1 MRKNKIQ
8 LKQWI
13 FVLMLILALGI
24 LSKDVKAASGSIYSC
39 QIARTYEHPV
49 TGKVEDSG
57 GSSSKATGQG
67 MVESAVSS
75 KGLLEVTDSGEYY
88 LTFRMS
94 LADYTSKYSF
104 SVQKRGA
111 SGFQSQSVTQTATG
125 KDDNGTTK
133 DLRIKL
139 PSQDSI
145 IRCSMFV
152 KPMGRNVIFYF
163 YPGNYTTGNSV
174 GMKAQMVTSTSS
186 ASQTQTSGTQ
196 SSGTQSTDSQTQTA
210 ANTTNAANTT
220 TDTANQQNTSQQAA
234 TQSSDDSLSNAQ
246 GLSLSTA
253 PKTTSTKKKS
263 SSEKSAGTW
272 ILILTVSMTLSGL
285 ILLGVAAVIVYYFR
299 KNWEQWGGDRDEYDE
314 IYNDE
319 N

>member
-1 MRKNKIQ
+1 MKKHIVQ
-8 LKQWI
+8 LKNWI
-13 FVLMLILALGI
+13 LILVALLSFGG
-24 LSKDVKAASGSIYSC
+24 LSKDVKAASGNVYSC

-67 MVESAVSS
+67 MVEGAISS
-75 KGLLEVTDSGEYY
+75 KGLLEVTDSGDYY
-88 LTFRMS
+88 LTFRIS
-94 LADYTSKYSF
+94 LVDYTSDLTF

-111 SGFQSQSVTQTATG
+111 SGFQVQSVTQTATG
-125 KDDNGTTK
+125 KDNNGTTK

-145 IRCSMFV
+145 IRCSMYV

-174 GMKAQMVTSTSS
+174 GMKALMVTTSNTNNTSNTSNANNTNST
-186 ASQTQTSGTQ
+186 ASQQ
-196 SSGTQSTDSQTQTA
+196 
-210 ANTTNAANTT
+210 TT
-220 TDTANQQNTSQQAA
+220 TASQESTAKSN
-234 TQSSDDSLSNAQ
+234 DDSLNSAQ

-253 PKTTSTKKKS
+253 PKTTTKKKT
-263 SSEKSAGTW
+263 SSEKSVGTW

-299 KNWEQWGGDRDEYDE
+299 KNWDKWGDDQDEYDE

>member
-1 MRKNKIQ
+1 MKKHIVQ
-8 LKQWI
+8 LKNWI
-13 FVLMLILALGI
+13 LILVVLLSFGG
-24 LSKDVKAASGSIYSC
+24 LSKDVKAASGNVYSC

-67 MVESAVSS
+67 MVEGAISS
-75 KGLLEVTDSGEYY
+75 KGLLEVTDSGDYY
-88 LTFRMS
+88 LTFRIS
-94 LADYTSKYSF
+94 LVDYTSDLSF

-111 SGFQSQSVTQTATG
+111 SGFQTQSVTQTATG
-125 KDDNGTTK
+125 KDNNGTTK

-145 IRCSMFV
+145 IRCSMYV

-174 GMKAQMVTSTSS
+174 GMKALMVTTSNTNNTSNANST
-186 ASQTQTSGTQ
+186 ASQQ
-196 SSGTQSTDSQTQTA
+196 
-210 ANTTNAANTT
+210 TT
-220 TDTANQQNTSQQAA
+220 TASQESTAK
-234 TQSSDDSLSNAQ
+234 SSDDSLSNAQ

-253 PKTTSTKKKS
+253 PKTTTKKKT
-263 SSEKSAGTW
+263 SSEKSVGTW

-285 ILLGVAAVIVYYFR
+285 ILLGVAAAIVYYYR
-299 KNWEQWGGDRDEYDE
+299 KNWDKWGGDQDEYDE
-314 IYNDE
+314 IYSDE

>member
-1 MRKNKIQ
+1 MKKHIVQ
-8 LKQWI
+8 LKNWI
-13 FVLMLILALGI
+13 LILVVLLSFGG
-24 LSKDVKAASGSIYSC
+24 LSKDVKAASGNVYSC

-67 MVESAVSS
+67 MVEGAISS
-75 KGLLEVTDSGEYY
+75 KGLLEVTDSGDYY
-88 LTFRMS
+88 LTFRIS
-94 LADYTSKYSF
+94 LVDYTSDLSF

-111 SGFQSQSVTQTATG
+111 SGFQTQSVTQTATG
-125 KDDNGTTK
+125 KDNNGTTK

-139 PSQDSI
+139 SSQDSI
-145 IRCSMFV
+145 IRCSMYV

-174 GMKAQMVTSTSS
+174 GMKALMVTTSS
-186 ASQTQTSGTQ
+186 SDTQTSNNNQAQTTASAG
-196 SSGTQSTDSQTQTA
+196 SETQT
-210 ANTTNAANTT
+210 
-220 TDTANQQNTSQQAA
+220 TAD

-253 PKTTSTKKKS
+253 PKTTTKKKT
-263 SSEKSAGTW
+263 SSEKSVGTW

-285 ILLGVAAVIVYYFR
+285 VLFGVAAAIVYYYR
-299 KNWEQWGGDRDEYDE
+299 KNWDKWGGDQDEYDE

>member
-1 MRKNKIQ
+1 MKKYIVQ
-8 LKQWI
+8 LKKWI
-13 FVLMLILALGI
+13 LILVVILSLGS
-24 LSKDVKAASGSIYSC
+24 LSKDVKASSGNVYSC
-39 QIARTYEHPV
+39 QIARTYQHPV

-57 GSSSKATGQG
+57 GNSSKATGQG
-67 MVESAVSS
+67 MVEGAISS
-75 KGLLEVTDSGEYY
+75 KGLLEVTDSGDYY
-88 LTFRMS
+88 LTFRIS
-94 LADYTSKYSF
+94 LVDYTSDLTF

-111 SGFQSQSVTQTATG
+111 SGFQVQSVTQTATG
-125 KDDNGTTK
+125 KDNNGTTK
-133 DLRIKL
+133 DLRIEL

-145 IRCSMFV
+145 IRCSMYV

-174 GMKAQMVTSTSS
+174 GMKALMVTTSNTNNTSNTSNANNTNST
-186 ASQTQTSGTQ
+186 ASQQ
-196 SSGTQSTDSQTQTA
+196 
-210 ANTTNAANTT
+210 TT
-220 TDTANQQNTSQQAA
+220 TASQESTAKSN
-234 TQSSDDSLSNAQ
+234 DDSLNSAQ

-253 PKTTSTKKKS
+253 PKTTTKKKT
-263 SSEKSAGTW
+263 SSEKSVGTW

-299 KNWEQWGGDRDEYDE
+299 KNWDKWGDDQDEYDE

>member
-1 MRKNKIQ
+1 MKKYIVQ
-8 LKQWI
+8 LKKWI
-13 FVLMLILALGI
+13 LILVVILSLGS
-24 LSKDVKAASGSIYSC
+24 LSKDVKASSGNVCSC
-39 QIARTYEHPV
+39 QIARTYQHPV

-57 GSSSKATGQG
+57 GNSSKATGQG
-67 MVESAVSS
+67 MVEGAISS
-75 KGLLEVTDSGEYY
+75 KGLLEVTDSGDYY
-88 LTFRMS
+88 LTFRIS
-94 LADYTSKYSF
+94 LVDYTSDLTF

-111 SGFQSQSVTQTATG
+111 SGFQVQSVTQTATG
-125 KDDNGTTK
+125 KDNNGTTK

-145 IRCSMFV
+145 IRCSMYV

-174 GMKAQMVTSTSS
+174 GMKALMVTTSNTNNTSNTSNANNTNST
-186 ASQTQTSGTQ
+186 ASQQ
-196 SSGTQSTDSQTQTA
+196 
-210 ANTTNAANTT
+210 TT
-220 TDTANQQNTSQQAA
+220 TASQESIAK
-234 TQSSDDSLSNAQ
+234 SNDDSLNSAQ

-253 PKTTSTKKKS
+253 PKTTTKKKT
-263 SSEKSAGTW
+263 SSEKSVGTW

-299 KNWEQWGGDRDEYDE
+299 KNWDKWGDDQDEYDE

>member
-1 MRKNKIQ
+1 MKKHIVQ
-8 LKQWI
+8 LKNWI
-13 FVLMLILALGI
+13 LILVVLLSFES
-24 LSKDVKAASGSIYSC
+24 LSKDVKAASGNVYSC

-67 MVESAVSS
+67 MVEGAISS
-75 KGLLEVTDSGEYY
+75 KGLLEVTDSGGYY
-88 LTFRMS
+88 LTFRIS
-94 LADYTSKYSF
+94 LVDYTSDLSF

-111 SGFQSQSVTQTATG
+111 SGFQTQSVTQTATG
-125 KDDNGTTK
+125 KDNNGTTK

-145 IRCSMFV
+145 IRCSMYV

-163 YPGNYTTGNSV
+163 YPGNYTAGNSV
-174 GMKAQMVTSTSS
+174 GMKALMVTTSS
-186 ASQTQTSGTQ
+186 SDTQTSNNNQT
-196 SSGTQSTDSQTQTA
+196 TADTNNTASQQ
-210 ANTTNAANTT
+210 TT
-220 TDTANQQNTSQQAA
+220 TASQGAA

-253 PKTTSTKKKS
+253 PKTITKKKT
-263 SSEKSAGTW
+263 SSEKTVGTW
-272 ILILTVSMTLSGL
+272 ILILTVSMTFSGL
-285 ILLGVAAVIVYYFR
+285 VLLGVAATIVYYYR
-299 KNWEQWGGDRDEYDE
+299 KNWDKWGGDQDEYDE

>member
-1 MRKNKIQ
+1 MKKYIVQ
-8 LKQWI
+8 LKNWI
-13 FVLMLILALGI
+13 LILVVILSLGS
-24 LSKDVKAASGSIYSC
+24 LSKDVKASSGNVYSC
-39 QIARTYEHPV
+39 QIARTYQHPV

-57 GSSSKATGQG
+57 GNSSKATGQG
-67 MVESAVSS
+67 MVEGAISS
-75 KGLLEVTDSGEYY
+75 KGLLEVTDSGDYY
-88 LTFRMS
+88 LTFRIS
-94 LADYTSKYSF
+94 LVDYTSDLNF
-104 SVQKRGA
+104 SVQKHGT
-111 SGFQSQSVTQTATG
+111 SGFQTQSVTQTATG
-125 KDDNGTTK
+125 KDNNGTTK

-145 IRCSMFV
+145 IRCSMYV

-174 GMKAQMVTSTSS
+174 GMKALMVTTSNTNNTSNTSNANNTNST
-186 ASQTQTSGTQ
+186 ASQQ
-196 SSGTQSTDSQTQTA
+196 
-210 ANTTNAANTT
+210 TT
-220 TDTANQQNTSQQAA
+220 TASQESTAKSN
-234 TQSSDDSLSNAQ
+234 DDSLNSAQ

-253 PKTTSTKKKS
+253 PKTTTKKKT
-263 SSEKSAGTW
+263 SSEKSVGTW

-299 KNWEQWGGDRDEYDE
+299 KNWDKWGDDQDEYDE

>member
-1 MRKNKIQ
+1 MRKYIVQ
-8 LKQWI
+8 LKNWI
-13 FVLMLILALGI
+13 LILVVLLSLGS
-24 LSKDVKAASGSIYSC
+24 LSKDVKAASGNVYSC
-39 QIARTYEHPV
+39 QIARTYQHPV

-67 MVESAVSS
+67 MVEGAISS
-75 KGLLEVTDSGEYY
+75 KGLLEVTDSGDYY
-88 LTFRMS
+88 LTFRIS
-94 LADYTSKYSF
+94 LVDYTSNLNF

-111 SGFQSQSVTQTATG
+111 SGFQTQSVTQTATG
-125 KDDNGTTK
+125 KDNNGTTK

-145 IRCSMFV
+145 IRCSMYV

-174 GMKAQMVTSTSS
+174 GMKALRVTTSNTNNTSNTSNANNTNST
-186 ASQTQTSGTQ
+186 ASQQ
-196 SSGTQSTDSQTQTA
+196 
-210 ANTTNAANTT
+210 TT
-220 TDTANQQNTSQQAA
+220 TASQESTAK
-234 TQSSDDSLSNAQ
+234 SSDDSLNSAQ
-246 GLSLSTA
+246 GLSLSTE
-253 PKTTSTKKKS
+253 PKTSTKKKT
-263 SSEKSAGTW
+263 SSEKSTGTW

-285 ILLGVAAVIVYYFR
+285 ILLGVAAAIVYYYR
-299 KNWEQWGGDRDEYDE
+299 KNWDKWGGDQDEYDE

>member
-1 MRKNKIQ
+1 MKKHIVQ
-8 LKQWI
+8 LKNWI
-13 FVLMLILALGI
+13 LILVVLLSFGG
-24 LSKDVKAASGSIYSC
+24 LSKDVKAASGNVYSC

-67 MVESAVSS
+67 MVEGAISS
-75 KGLLEVTDSGEYY
+75 KGLLEVTDSGDYY
-88 LTFRMS
+88 LTFRIS
-94 LADYTSKYSF
+94 LVDYTSDLSF

-111 SGFQSQSVTQTATG
+111 SGFQTQSVTQTATG
-125 KDDNGTTK
+125 KDNNGTTK

-139 PSQDSI
+139 SSQDSI
-145 IRCSMFV
+145 IRCSMYV

-174 GMKAQMVTSTSS
+174 GMKALMVTTSS
-186 ASQTQTSGTQ
+186 SDTQTSNNNQAQTTASAG
-196 SSGTQSTDSQTQTA
+196 SETQT
-210 ANTTNAANTT
+210 
-220 TDTANQQNTSQQAA
+220 TAD

-253 PKTTSTKKKS
+253 PKTTTKKKT
-263 SSEKSAGTW
+263 SSEKSVGTW

-285 ILLGVAAVIVYYFR
+285 ILLGVAAAIVYYYR
-299 KNWEQWGGDRDEYDE
+299 KNWDKWGGDQDEYDE

>member
-1 MRKNKIQ
+1 MKKYIVQ
-8 LKQWI
+8 LKKWI
-13 FVLMLILALGI
+13 LILVVILSLGS
-24 LSKDVKAASGSIYSC
+24 LSKDVKASSGNVYSC
-39 QIARTYEHPV
+39 QIARTYQHPV

-57 GSSSKATGQG
+57 GNSSKATGQG
-67 MVESAVSS
+67 MVEGAISS
-75 KGLLEVTDSGEYY
+75 KGLLEVTDSGDYY
-88 LTFRMS
+88 LTFRIS
-94 LADYTSKYSF
+94 LVDYTSDLTF

-111 SGFQSQSVTQTATG
+111 SGFQVQSVTQTATG
-125 KDDNGTTK
+125 KDNNGTTK

-145 IRCSMFV
+145 IRCSMYV

-174 GMKAQMVTSTSS
+174 GMKALMVTTSNTNNTSNTSNANNTNST
-186 ASQTQTSGTQ
+186 ASQQ
-196 SSGTQSTDSQTQTA
+196 
-210 ANTTNAANTT
+210 TT
-220 TDTANQQNTSQQAA
+220 TASQESTAKSN
-234 TQSSDDSLSNAQ
+234 DDSLNSAQ

-253 PKTTSTKKKS
+253 LKTTTKKKT
-263 SSEKSAGTW
+263 SSEKSVGTW

-299 KNWEQWGGDRDEYDE
+299 KNWDKWGDDQDEYDE

>member
-1 MRKNKIQ
+1 MRKHSVQ
-8 LKQWI
+8 LKNWI
-13 FVLMLILALGI
+13 WILVVLLSLGS
-24 LSKDVKAASGSIYSC
+24 LSKDVKAASGNVYSC

-67 MVESAVSS
+67 MVEGAISS
-75 KGLLEVTDSGEYY
+75 KGLLEVTDSGDYY
-88 LTFRMS
+88 LTFRIS
-94 LADYTSKYSF
+94 LVDYTSDLSF

-111 SGFQSQSVTQTATG
+111 SGFQTQSVTQTATG
-125 KDDNGTTK
+125 KDNNGTTK

-139 PSQDSI
+139 SSQDSI
-145 IRCSMFV
+145 IRCSMYV

-174 GMKAQMVTSTSS
+174 DMKALMVTTSS
-186 ASQTQTSGTQ
+186 SDTQTSNNNQTQTTASAGSETQ
-196 SSGTQSTDSQTQTA
+196 AADATNNTA
-210 ANTTNAANTT
+210 
-220 TDTANQQNTSQQAA
+220 SQQATTA
-234 TQSSDDSLSNAQ
+234 SQGSNTQSNDDSLSNAQ

-253 PKTTSTKKKS
+253 PKTTTKKKT
-263 SSEKSAGTW
+263 SSEKSVGTW

-285 ILLGVAAVIVYYFR
+285 ILLGVVAAIVYYYR
-299 KNWEQWGGDRDEYDE
+299 KNWDKWGGDQDEYDE

>member
-1 MRKNKIQ
+1 MKKYIVQ
-8 LKQWI
+8 LKNWI
-13 FVLMLILALGI
+13 LILVVILSLGS
-24 LSKDVKAASGSIYSC
+24 LSKDVKASSGNVYSC
-39 QIARTYEHPV
+39 QIARTYQHPV

-67 MVESAVSS
+67 MVEGAISS
-75 KGLLEVTDSGEYY
+75 KGLLEVTDSGDYY
-88 LTFRMS
+88 LTFRIS
-94 LADYTSKYSF
+94 LVDYTSDLTF

-111 SGFQSQSVTQTATG
+111 SGFQVQSVTQTATG
-125 KDDNGTTK
+125 KDNNGTTK

-145 IRCSMFV
+145 IRCSMYV
-152 KPMGRNVIFYF
+152 KPMERNVIFYF

-174 GMKAQMVTSTSS
+174 GMKALMVTTSNTNNTSNTSNANNTNST
-186 ASQTQTSGTQ
+186 ASQQ
-196 SSGTQSTDSQTQTA
+196 
-210 ANTTNAANTT
+210 TT
-220 TDTANQQNTSQQAA
+220 TASQESTAKSN
-234 TQSSDDSLSNAQ
+234 DDSLNSAQ

-253 PKTTSTKKKS
+253 PKTTTKKKT
-263 SSEKSAGTW
+263 SSEKSVGTW

-299 KNWEQWGGDRDEYDE
+299 KNWDKWGDDQDEYDE

>member
-1 MRKNKIQ
+1 MKKYIVQ
-8 LKQWI
+8 LKKWI
-13 FVLMLILALGI
+13 LILVAILSLGS
-24 LSKDVKAASGSIYSC
+24 LSKDVKASSGNVYSC
-39 QIARTYEHPV
+39 QIARTYQHPV

-57 GSSSKATGQG
+57 GNSSKATGQG
-67 MVESAVSS
+67 MVEGAISS
-75 KGLLEVTDSGEYY
+75 KGLLEVTDSGDYY
-88 LTFRMS
+88 LTFRIS
-94 LADYTSKYSF
+94 LVDYTSDLTF

-111 SGFQSQSVTQTATG
+111 SGFQVQSVTQTATG
-125 KDDNGTTK
+125 KDNNGTTK

-145 IRCSMFV
+145 IRCSMYV

-163 YPGNYTTGNSV
+163 YPDNYTTGNSV
-174 GMKAQMVTSTSS
+174 GMKALMVTTSNTNNTSNTSNANNTNST
-186 ASQTQTSGTQ
+186 ASQQ
-196 SSGTQSTDSQTQTA
+196 
-210 ANTTNAANTT
+210 TT
-220 TDTANQQNTSQQAA
+220 TASQESTAKSN
-234 TQSSDDSLSNAQ
+234 DDSLNSAQ

-253 PKTTSTKKKS
+253 PKTTTKKKT
-263 SSEKSAGTW
+263 SSEKSVGTW

-299 KNWEQWGGDRDEYDE
+299 KNWDKWGDDQDEYDE

>member
-13 FVLMLILALGI
+13 FVLMLILSLGCFQ
-24 LSKDVKAASGSIYSC
+24 KDVKAASGNIYSC

-94 LADYTSKYSF
+94 LADYTSKYDF

-174 GMKAQMVTSTSS
+174 GMKAQMVTSSSS
-186 ASQTQTSGTQ
+186 A
-196 SSGTQSTDSQTQTA
+196 SQTQTA
-210 ANTTNAANTT
+210 ANTANEANTT
-220 TDTANQQNTSQQAA
+220 TDTANQQSTSQQAS

-253 PKTTSTKKKS
+253 PKTASKKKS
-263 SSEKSAGTW
+263 SSEKSTGTW

-285 ILLGVAAVIVYYFR
+285 ILLGVAATIVYYYR
-299 KNWEQWGGDRDEYDE
+299 KNWDKWGGDQDEYDE

>member
-1 MRKNKIQ
+1 MKKYIVQ
-8 LKQWI
+8 LKKWI
-13 FVLMLILALGI
+13 LILVVILSLGS
-24 LSKDVKAASGSIYSC
+24 LSKDVKASSGNVYSC
-39 QIARTYEHPV
+39 QIARTYQHPV

-57 GSSSKATGQG
+57 GNSSKATGQG
-67 MVESAVSS
+67 MVEGAISS
-75 KGLLEVTDSGEYY
+75 KGLLEVTDSGDYY
-88 LTFRMS
+88 LTFRIS
-94 LADYTSKYSF
+94 LVDYTSDLSF
-104 SVQKRGA
+104 SVQKRGE
-111 SGFQSQSVTQTATG
+111 SRFQTQSVTQTATG
-125 KDDNGTTK
+125 KDNNGTTK

-145 IRCSMFV
+145 IRCSMYV

-174 GMKAQMVTSTSS
+174 GMKALMVTTSNTNNTSNTSNANNTNST
-186 ASQTQTSGTQ
+186 ASQQ
-196 SSGTQSTDSQTQTA
+196 
-210 ANTTNAANTT
+210 TT
-220 TDTANQQNTSQQAA
+220 TASQESTAKSN
-234 TQSSDDSLSNAQ
+234 DDSLNSAQ

-253 PKTTSTKKKS
+253 PKTTTKKKT
-263 SSEKSAGTW
+263 SSEKSVGTW

-299 KNWEQWGGDRDEYDE
+299 KNWDKWGDDQDEYDE

>member
-1 MRKNKIQ
+1 MKKHIVQ
-8 LKQWI
+8 LKNWI
-13 FVLMLILALGI
+13 LILVVLLSFGG
-24 LSKDVKAASGSIYSC
+24 LSKDVKAASGNVYSC

-67 MVESAVSS
+67 MVEGAISS
-75 KGLLEVTDSGEYY
+75 KGLLEVTDSGDYY
-88 LTFRMS
+88 LTFRIS
-94 LADYTSKYSF
+94 LVDYTSDLSF

-111 SGFQSQSVTQTATG
+111 SGFQTQSVTQTATG
-125 KDDNGTTK
+125 KDNNGTTK

-139 PSQDSI
+139 PSQGSI
-145 IRCSMFV
+145 IRCSMYV

-163 YPGNYTTGNSV
+163 YPGNYTAGNSV
-174 GMKAQMVTSTSS
+174 GMKALMVTTSS
-186 ASQTQTSGTQ
+186 SDTQTSNNNQTQTTASAG
-196 SSGTQSTDSQTQTA
+196 SETQT
-210 ANTTNAANTT
+210 
-220 TDTANQQNTSQQAA
+220 TAD

-253 PKTTSTKKKS
+253 PKTTTKKKT
-263 SSEKSAGTW
+263 SSEKSVGTW

-285 ILLGVAAVIVYYFR
+285 ILLGVAAAIVYYYR
-299 KNWEQWGGDRDEYDE
+299 KNWDKWGGDQDEYDE
-314 IYNDE
+314 IYSDE